1 MGEKKARSGVWGGGD
16 VPLAIREAFAEP
28 NPGWDWMMHKDYL
41 IARLYD
47 EGRETDRVIAKV
59 VKSRVIS

>member
-1 MGEKKARSGVWGGGD
+1 MHEKKTRSGRWGGGD
-16 VPLAIREAFAEP
+16 VPLVIREAFADP
-28 NPGWDWMMHKDYL
+28 NPSWDWMMHKNYL

-47 EGRETDRVIAKV
+47 DGRETERVIAKV